1 MQDLLGSLRGHSVAG
16 LTLLEGLTPLH
27 LRRELQVI
35 YIMDADKEHSPLSGV
50 YPEPSV
56 QGRGPTLISNSRRL
70 SPNMKTVDFF

>member
-35 YIMDADKEHSPLSGV
+35 FIMDADKERSPLSGV
-50 YPEPSV
+50 FPEPLV
-56 QGRGPTLISNSRRL
+56 FREGVRL
-70 SPNMKTVDFF
+70 SPATAVDSVPI